1 MAKKIID
8 KNFPVDEFINID
20 GKILIQDKD
29 YPAVYEEEEGNSPT
43 YAVAKLFDFLGI
55 DKFYNFGL
63 YGMEVEEDD
72 ELAFERMLQDFKESG
87 GAFRLNYLKGGINY
101 RMEGKVFRKNGKW
114 VVQAVIVPE
123 FEEIDG

>member
-20 GKILIQDKD
+20 GKILIQDRD
-29 YPAVYEEEEGNSPT
+29 YPAVYEEEGNLPMH
-43 YAVAKLFDFLGI
+43 AVAKLCNFLGI

-63 YGMEVEEDD
+63 YGMEFEDEDEE
-72 ELAFERMLQDFKESG
+72 LVFERMLQDFKENG

-101 RMEGKVFRKNGKW
+101 RMEGKVFRRNGKW

-123 FEEIDG
+123 FEKIDR